1 MKILFFTKTSHLK
14 MRKLTQKFIKITLKW
29 STRPKII
36 FFVENIKNIGNI
48 PIDPKMVE
56 GRLIVIRNRKSIF

>member
-1 MKILFFTKTSHLK
+1 